1 MMTIADRKAIGD
13 HVRARESSGEF
24 RTALEAAYAV
34 IRDIEEYQQMA
45 AILLHQLKIEATP
58 DAANLVLTALSCG
71 FAFGEDYGQSR
82 FADGLVIGTGGAA

>member
-45 AILLHQLKIEATP
+45 VEVRLKLP
-58 DAANLVLTALSCG
+58 LTLWNFRIVSKD
-71 FAFGEDYGQSR
+71 FFRE
-82 FADGLVIGTGGAA
+82 

>member
-1 MMTIADRKAIGD
+1 MMTIADCKAIGD

-24 RTALEAAYAV
+24 RTAIEAAYMV
-34 IRDIEEYQQMA
+34 IRDIPEYQQMA

-58 DAANLVLTALSCG
+58 EAANLVLTSLALG

-82 FADGLVIGTGGAA
+82 FADALVIGEGGAS